1 MVTKHSV
8 KQHNQIFMYYL
19 FVKKAK
25 KKSFSLTRQTAL
37 TRPRSDIRDIHQ
49 RAGGLRQRLIVD
61 GVRYSGRLLFGS
73 FSEIV
78 IGQQHR

>member
-1 MVTKHSV
+1 
-8 KQHNQIFMYYL
+8 MYYL
-19 FVKKAK
+19 FVKKAGK
-25 KKSFSLTRQTAL
+25 KKHFSLTRQTAL
-37 TRPRSDIRDIHQ
+37 TRPGSDIRDVHQ

-61 GVRYSGRLLFGS
+61 GVRDSGRLLFGG